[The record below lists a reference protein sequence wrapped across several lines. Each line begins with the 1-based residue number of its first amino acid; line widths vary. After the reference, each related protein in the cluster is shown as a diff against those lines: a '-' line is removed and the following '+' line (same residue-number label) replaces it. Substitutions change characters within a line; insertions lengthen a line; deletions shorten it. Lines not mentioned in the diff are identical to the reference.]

1 MFDKSPTN
9 FTLYPFAWLA
19 VLFAFGI
26 FLAKFFPFSW
36 QTYCIICIF
45 STICVALLLKQK
57 FVSIFLAFAFIAG
70 GATLYRIEIET
81 ISPNRLKVLYDSNQ
95 FISGEPIEIEGIL
108 NGKPELAIGGFFVEL
123 QTTKAFYQNKER
135 EVSGKLRLYAT
146 VPTEEV
152 GREYDELQ
160 LGYGTKIRV
169 ACQIRREE
177 KFQNPGVA
185 SFKEIIDQKELDA
198 TGFIKSPLLIE
209 RIEDTP
215 TFLPAVWLYEQR
227 QNLILDFKTLFS
239 QQTSGVLIASL
250 LNNRYHLDKDTS
262 DRFRE
267 GGTFHAL
274 VISGMH
280 ITFIGTWILF
290 IIQRFTRNR
299 WWQFLLAATVLW
311 AYSLMVGA
319 EVPVTRAAIMFTIL
333 LFARIVFRD
342 ANLINAL
349 GVSGLFLLVW
359 RPSDVFDQSFQLT
372 FACVIA
378 IVAMAFPI
386 LDKMKAIGSWRPTVE
401 TPFSPNA
408 PNWLKS
414 FCEMLYWRESVWK
427 REAERNIWTCVIFKT
442 PKAEWLETKKLQR
455 PFRFLFETLLV
466 SFCVQLWLVPMLVVF
481 FHRISLISL
490 LLNVWIGA
498 LTAFLSLTAII
509 AVLLAKVSTIFAAT
523 FIFLTEISTWITIH
537 AADPLIESGLSSI
550 RLPIYAGNFKLLYV
564 VYFIPL
570 IVFSLLI
577 LRWKPLAFVSN
588 SAFQIIDFKFR
599 VPNFLPISA
608 FLILFSLIIFH
619 PFSSPK
625 IDGRLHVDYLDVGQ
639 GDSALITFPN
649 GETLLVDGGGKPNF
663 STIYTQSGSEEAEP
677 FTPDKRNIG
686 EAVVSEFLWEKGYD
700 KVDYIL
706 ATHADA
712 DHIQGLVDVARNF
725 KIKTAIFGRTPPQ
738 DSDFVELN
746 NVLKK
751 WHVPIQTVSRGD
763 ILTFGEVKIE
773 ILYPE
778 NTDESSDNNHSVTF
792 RLTFGDR
799 KFFFTGDIEKETET
813 LLVQTPQF
821 LQSDVVKVAHHGSR
835 SSSIVEFIEASKA
848 KVAVISVGKESPFG
862 HPHEEVVERW
872 KNANAQ
878 ILQTG
883 ERGTISF
890 STDGTYLQF
899 TTFAR

>member
-1 MFDKSPTN
+1 MFDKSSKN

-19 VLFAFGI
+19 VLFGFGI

-36 QTYCIICIF
+36 QTYCIICLF
-45 STICVALLLKQK
+45 STACVAVFLKQK
-57 FVSIFLAFAFIAG
+57 FVPIFLAFAFIAS

-95 FISGEPIEIEGIL
+95 FISGEPIEIEGVL
-108 NGKPELAIGGFFVEL
+108 NGKPELAVGGFFVEL
-123 QTTKAFYQNKER
+123 QTTKAFYQNRER
-135 EVSGKLRLYAT
+135 EVSGKLRLYAS
-146 VPTEEV
+146 VPSEEI
-152 GREYDELQ
+152 GKEYDELQ

-177 KFQNPGVA
+177 KFQNSGVA
-185 SFKEIIDQKELDA
+185 SFKEIIDQRELDA
-198 TGFIKSPLLIE
+198 TAFVKSPLLIE

-215 TFLPAVWLYEQR
+215 TFLPATWLYEQR
-227 QNLILDFKTLFS
+227 QNLILEFKNLFS
-239 QQTSGVLIASL
+239 QQTAGVLIASL

-299 WWQFLLAATVLW
+299 WWQFLLAAAFLW

-349 GVSGLFLLVW
+349 GVSGLFLLIW

-386 LDKMKAIGSWRPTVE
+386 LDKMKAIGSWRPNVE
-401 TPFSPNA
+401 TPFSPNTS
-408 PNWLKS
+408 NRLKS
-414 FCEMLYWRESVWK
+414 LCEMLYWRESVWK

-442 PKAEWLETKKLQR
+442 PNAEWLETKKLQR
-455 PFRFLFETLLV
+455 PLRFLFETLLV

-498 LTAFLSLTAII
+498 LMAFLSLTAII

-523 FIFLTEISTWITIH
+523 FVFLTEIANWIAIH
-537 AADPLIESGLSSI
+537 AADPLINSGLSSI
-550 RLPIYAGNFKLLYV
+550 RLPIYTGNFKLLYV
-564 VYFIPL
+564 IYFIPL
-570 IVFSLLI
+570 IVISLLI
-577 LRWKPLAFVSN
+577 LRWNPLAFTKN
-588 SAFQIIDFKFR
+588 SRLQIPVFI
-599 VPNFLPISA
+599 PISA
-608 FLILFSLIIFH
+608 FLILLALIIFH

-625 IDGRLHVDYLDVGQ
+625 IDGKLRVDYLDVGQ

-649 GETLLVDGGGKPNF
+649 GETLLVDGGGKPKF
-663 STIYTQSGSEEAEP
+663 STIYTQRDGEEAEP
-677 FTPDKRNIG
+677 FTPDTRNIG

-700 KVDYIL
+700 KIDYIL
-706 ATHADA
+706 ATHADT

-725 KIKTAIFGRTPPQ
+725 KVKTAIFGRTPMQ
-738 DSDFVELN
+738 DVDFIELN
-746 NVLKK
+746 NVLQKRSI
-751 WHVPIQTVSRGD
+751 PIQTVLHGD
-763 ILTFGEVKIE
+763 ILTFGEAKIE

-778 NTDESSDNNHSVTF
+778 NTDEISDNNHCVTF
-792 RLTFGDR
+792 RLIFGDR
-799 KFFFTGDIEKETET
+799 KFFFTGDIEKETEN
-813 LLVQTPQF
+813 LLVQTPQL

-835 SSSIVEFIEASKA
+835 SSSIASFIEASKA

-872 KNANAQ
+872 KNSNAQ

-883 ERGTISF
+883 ERGTISL
-890 STDGTYLQF
+890 STDGKDLQLS
-899 TTFAR
+899 TFVH